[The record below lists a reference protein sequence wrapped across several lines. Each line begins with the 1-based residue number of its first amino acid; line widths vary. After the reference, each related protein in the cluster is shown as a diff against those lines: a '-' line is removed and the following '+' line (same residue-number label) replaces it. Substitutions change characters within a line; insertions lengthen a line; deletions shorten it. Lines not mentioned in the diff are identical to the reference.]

1 MSFQKKQSVIALP
14 RPRRHEGYMHK
25 RRKWPLK
32 GWTKRCHNSFSWAYL
47 TEILSAWSTFE
58 TLHFPG
64 TFYWKEGALLMASL
78 RWPELLKDWIHS
90 SWVHVHVWR
99 HGATHSPY
107 ILRLFFLCFHFI
119 AVKPLILLVENY
131 LSSNLF
137 YSPKLIKFLT
147 DSNWKRILNELP
159 FTF

>member
-1 MSFQKKQSVIALP
+1 MSFQKKQSFIALP

-78 RWPELLKDWIHS
+78 RWPELLKDWIYS

-107 ILRLFFLCFHFI
+107 ILRLFFLCFSFHSCKTSHSVGRKSSFQQSF
-119 AVKPLILLVENY
+119 LLTQIDQVSDW
-131 LSSNLF
+131 L
-137 YSPKLIKFLT
+137 KLDR
-147 DSNWKRILNELP
+147 DSE
-159 FTF
+159 